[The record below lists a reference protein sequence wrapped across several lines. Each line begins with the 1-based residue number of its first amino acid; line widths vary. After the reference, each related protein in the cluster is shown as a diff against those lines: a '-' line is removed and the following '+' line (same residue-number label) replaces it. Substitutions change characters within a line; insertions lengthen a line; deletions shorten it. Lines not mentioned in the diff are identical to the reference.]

1 MKRRVI
7 DVTARLYKATSS
19 AEHARS
25 ESEGAAQFVED
36 DVSNKMSLE
45 EMRARIEKTAGFPG
59 FVVLQQKQ
67 KRIQGEIPADKLY
80 GFAVTLKNTLGFEH
94 LSAISCVD
102 WIDEGRFELVYH
114 FWIMTRILVG

>member
-67 KRIQGEIPADKLY
+67 RRI
-80 GFAVTLKNTLGFEH
+80 
-94 LSAISCVD
+94 
-102 WIDEGRFELVYH
+102 
-114 FWIMTRILVG
+114 